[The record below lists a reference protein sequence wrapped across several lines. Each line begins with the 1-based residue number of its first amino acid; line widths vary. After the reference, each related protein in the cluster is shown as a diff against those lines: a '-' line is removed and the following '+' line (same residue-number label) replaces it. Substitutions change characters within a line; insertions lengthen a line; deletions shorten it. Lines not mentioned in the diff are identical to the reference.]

1 VAAALA
7 ASGVV
12 KVIPV
17 RPPQLWR
24 IEADSRVGVLVG
36 DGWELRIRPHIEIS
50 KLIFLLTYSLAPSG
64 WEGAL
69 SGMTGEQDMVQA
81 LVHSF
86 CLHAEGVLRRG
97 LLDGYVSV
105 EDRRCDVRG
114 RVRFGDQLGR
124 LAGLPLP
131 VEVSYDEFT
140 ADIPENRLLRSAV
153 EKLLLAD
160 RLPPLARARLLR
172 LRGALG
178 QVSVL
183 ADQRRIDLPRMT
195 RLNRRYEAALLIA
208 KMILDGTSLG
218 LERGPIV
225 ARSFLFDMSEVFESF
240 LFTALRE
247 SLRSFGGVLRRQVPE
262 CLDGAE
268 KPDLVLRAD
277 IVWYERGVVR
287 AVIDAK
293 YKALNGTGSPPNDDA
308 YQMLAYCIGYGVR
321 RGLLVYACDRRSDPR
336 RYQVKRHGYE
346 IEVRSLGLEQEPARL
361 LEEVG
366 QLAMAIASNPPLDA
380 CPRRRRSDRREVLS
394 TSA

>member
-1 VAAALA
+1 VAAAIA
-7 ASGVV
+7 ASRVV

-17 RPPQLWR
+17 CPPQRWR

-50 KLIFLLTYSLAPSG
+50 KLIFLLTYSLAPNG
-64 WEGAL
+64 WEGVL
-69 SGMTGEQDMVQA
+69 TGMTSEQDIVQA

-86 CLHAEGVLRRG
+86 CLHAEGVVRRG
-97 LLDGYVSV
+97 LIHGYVSV

-131 VEVSYDEFT
+131 VEVSYDELT
-140 ADIPENRLLRSAV
+140 ADISENRLLRSAV
-153 EKLLLAD
+153 ERLLLAE

-178 QVSVL
+178 QVGVL
-183 ADQRRIDLPRMT
+183 PDQRRIDLPRMT
-195 RLNRRYEAALLIA
+195 RLNRRYEAALVLA

-218 LERGPIV
+218 QEHGPIV
-225 ARSFLFDMSEVFESF
+225 ASSFMFDMSEVFESF

-262 CLDGAE
+262 SLDGAE

-277 IVWYERGVVR
+277 IVWYEHGAVRG
-287 AVIDAK
+287 VIDAK
-293 YKALNGTGSPPNDDA
+293 YKALSGAGSPPNEDA
-308 YQMLAYCIGYGVR
+308 YQMLAYCIGYGVP
-321 RGLLVYACDRRSDPR
+321 RGLLVYACEEREDPR
-336 RYQVKRHGYE
+336 RYRVKRHGYE
-346 IEVRSLGLEQEPARL
+346 IEVRSLDLEQEPAQL

-366 QLAMAIASNPPLDA
+366 RLAMAIASDPPLDVRA
-380 CPRRRRSDRREVLS
+380 QEAKTGLP
-394 TSA
+394 